1 MLRKYVIS
9 VPNQYVGEVER
20 YLLENTLITGIM
32 VDPVLDS
39 SSGIVSITVMVR
51 IKKKFLRW
59 ANPRKKFTEAADPSR
74 FLIGEPQE
82 IPTSPVKKLK
92 DRKDI
97 NKLKRKLKK

>member
-51 IKKKFLRW
+51 NKKNFLRW
-59 ANPRKKFTEAADPSR
+59 ANPRKKFTEATDPVV
-74 FLIGEPQE
+74 FLVGKPQE
-82 IPTSPVKKLK
+82 VETMP
-92 DRKDI
+92 RKERKELNEI
-97 NKLKRKLKK
+97 KRKLRH